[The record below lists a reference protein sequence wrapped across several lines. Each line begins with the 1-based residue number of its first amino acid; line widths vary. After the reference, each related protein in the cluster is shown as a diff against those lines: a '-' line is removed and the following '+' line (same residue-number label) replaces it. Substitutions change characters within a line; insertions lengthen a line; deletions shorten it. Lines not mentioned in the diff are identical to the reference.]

1 MGFSKPLFPT
11 GGDGSIGPTG
21 QTGPTG
27 PQGIQGPTGTQG
39 STGSAGPTGLQG
51 QTGPTGTPYWTLY
64 SPTGLSPSSTS
75 YYVGIGI
82 TTPTNALDVS
92 GNVSVL
98 GNTSSTSFT
107 TTSDYR
113 IKENVASI
121 DFLPVFTVDNL
132 RPVIY
137 TNKLS
142 GKQDIGLIAHE
153 LQEYYPFLV
162 KGEKDGEENQSINYI
177 GLIGILIKEIKELK
191 ESIKKI
197 NLL

>member
-1 MGFSKPLFPT
+1 
-11 GGDGSIGPTG
+11 
-21 QTGPTG
+21 
-27 PQGIQGPTGTQG
+27 
-39 STGSAGPTGLQG
+39 
-51 QTGPTGTPYWTLY
+51 
-64 SPTGLSPSSTS
+64 
-75 YYVGIGI
+75 
-82 TTPTNALDVS
+82 
-92 GNVSVL
+92 VL
-98 GNTSSTSFT
+98 GDSTTTSEVYIPNADLIITNNCSALSFT

-137 TNKLS
+137 TNKIS

-177 GLIGILIKEIKELK
+177 GLIGILIK
-191 ESIKKI
+191 S
-197 NLL
+197 